1 MGAFKN
7 GEWFSSLADVC
18 SGVGFSLVGGDILR
32 LRGSSF

>member
-18 SGVGFSLVGGDILR
+18 SGVGFSLVGET
-32 LRGSSF
+32 F